1 VKKAFTKIGGKDG
14 RNELKSGSGA
24 PRKSGD
30 KKAAAKSR
38 RSRK

>member
-1 VKKAFTKIGGKDG
+1 VKKAFTKISGKGGRGEPKSSSG
-14 RNELKSGSGA
+14 RAGKAS
-24 PRKSGD
+24 D